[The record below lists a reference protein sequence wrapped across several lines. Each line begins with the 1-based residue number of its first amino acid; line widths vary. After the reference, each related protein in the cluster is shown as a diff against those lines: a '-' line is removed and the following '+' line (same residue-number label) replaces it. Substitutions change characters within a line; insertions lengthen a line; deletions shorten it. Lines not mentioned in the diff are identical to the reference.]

1 VKFYKPERQE
11 GCEVFKL
18 ERQEDKEG
26 LALKTIE
33 LGWGFTVV
41 SINRNI

>member
-1 VKFYKPERQE
+1 MKV
-11 GCEVFKL
+11 CKL
-18 ERQEDKEG
+18 ERQEDREG

-41 SINRNI
+41 SINCNI

>member
-1 VKFYKPERQE
+1 MKF
-11 GCEVFKL
+11 CKL
-18 ERQEDKEG
+18 KRQEDREG

-41 SINRNI
+41 IINHNI